1 MTEGNKRDFDEK
13 VNSVL
18 LKDKDIAEALE
29 AEGRELTDEEL
40 EFISGGG
47 GWQNETCPKC
57 GHTGTL
63 YSPCTGKSR
72 CGKCG
77 LTW

>member
-1 MTEGNKRDFDEK
+1 MTEENKRDFDEK
-13 VNSVL
+13 VSSVL
-18 LKDKDIAEALE
+18 LKDKDIAEAME

-40 EFISGGG
+40 EFISGGA
-47 GWQNETCPKC
+47 GWQNENCPKC

-63 YSPCTGKSR
+63 YNPRKGESK

-77 LTW
+77 FEW